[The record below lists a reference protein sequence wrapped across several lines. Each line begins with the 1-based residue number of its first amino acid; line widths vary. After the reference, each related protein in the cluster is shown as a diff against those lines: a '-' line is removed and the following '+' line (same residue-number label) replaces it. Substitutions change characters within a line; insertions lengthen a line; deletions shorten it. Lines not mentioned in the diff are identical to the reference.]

1 LEFGAQCRRGHFAIP
16 LDRAFQN
23 SQKFPA
29 AEDGTLLNR
38 SVNLAFFDSPLE
50 VPTDAT
56 IPTLITKDNVDDPIL
71 WAKDQ
76 VIDRSALERK
86 S

>member
-1 LEFGAQCRRGHFAIP
+1 
-16 LDRAFQN
+16 
-23 SQKFPA
+23 
-29 AEDGTLLNR
+29 
-38 SVNLAFFDSPLE
+38 